1 MRNDDNNSMGFIL
14 SKFLSHHKLDEGYLA
29 NQSIDAWQQVLG
41 VKIKNYIDELFV
53 KNKILFVRINSPI
66 MKKELE
72 YRKTQTLQE
81 IHQKVQNS
89 FIVEIN
95 YI

>member
-1 MRNDDNNSMGFIL
+1 
-14 SKFLSHHKLDEGYLA
+14 
-29 NQSIDAWQQVLG
+29 QSIDAWQQVLG